1 MPEVAT
7 VIRKHAREVGV
18 DAAGDDARSWEGS
31 PSVGVDPCSAAI
43 GGLEEK
49 VGVVVRKTASPF
61 VHAGDI
67 HIAVGKVARDLHV
80 TNEGTLS
87 ADRNFA
93 APSGTVISGA
103 GNNDIRVAQIKVI
116 PRNIHVSE
124 VGRGG
129 IVISPAGLPVVAA
142 VVVNAK
148 MSPTGRVQR
157 IGGLVSAQCTA
168 PVAVEPDGEPGAGW
182 FVVQNNGVAK
192 GVDKRALTAGVGDSG
207 ERGAA
212 VGGH

>member
-1 MPEVAT
+1 MLVIDVADYAIEHGRFTPALVPEVAT

-87 ADRNFA
+87 ADRDFA

-116 PRNIHVSE
+116 PRNIHVS
-124 VGRGG
+124 
-129 IVISPAGLPVVAA
+129 
-142 VVVNAK
+142 
-148 MSPTGRVQR
+148 
-157 IGGLVSAQCTA
+157 AQCTA

-182 FVVQNNGVAK
+182 FVVHNNGVAK
-192 GVDKRALTAGVGDSG
+192 GVGKRALTAGVGDSG